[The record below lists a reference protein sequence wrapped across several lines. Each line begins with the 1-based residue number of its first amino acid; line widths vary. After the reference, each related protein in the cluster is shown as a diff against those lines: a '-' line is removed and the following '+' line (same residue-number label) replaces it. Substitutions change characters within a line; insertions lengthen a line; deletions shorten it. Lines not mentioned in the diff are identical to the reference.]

1 MENYFDPEREGK
13 VTPPF
18 PLPHLLLRPPDAW
31 ALLVLA
37 HGAGAGM
44 GHRFM
49 ESVAE
54 RLARRGVATLRYEFP
69 YWARGSRRVDSPAVL
84 EQAVRDAVTA
94 ASSLCPDLPR
104 FAGGKSLG
112 GRMTTRAAA
121 AAPLDVRGIVLFGFP
136 LHPAK
141 RPGIERAEHLARV
154 PHPMLFLQGTRDAL
168 ADLELLRPVLKPL
181 RESGLATLH
190 VVEGADHGFDVLK
203 RSGRTGDEVL
213 EELADTAVAWM
224 RDRVD

>member
-1 MENYFDPEREGK
+1 MENYFDPEGKSK
-13 VTPPF
+13 VTPF
-18 PLPHLLLRPPDAW
+18 PHLLLHPPDAW

-44 GHRFM
+44 RHRFM
-49 ESVAE
+49 ESMAE

-69 YWARGSRRVDSPAVL
+69 YWARGSRRVDPPAVL
-84 EQAVRDAVTA
+84 ERAVRDAVTA
-94 ASSLCPDLPR
+94 GALLCPDLPR
-104 FAGGKSLG
+104 FVGGKSLG

-121 AAPLDVRGIVLFGFP
+121 DGPLNVRGIVLFGFP

-141 RPGIERAEHLARV
+141 RPGIERAEHLTRV

-168 ADLELLRPVLKPL
+168 ADLDLLGPVLMPL
-181 RESGLATLH
+181 QETGLATLH

-203 RSGRTGDEVL
+203 RSGRTGDQVL
-213 EELADTAVAWM
+213 EELADVSAAWM
-224 RDRVD
+224 RDRVG